1 MKVLKCPICNKSD
14 FVKLTRSENGT
25 WTFVCTACRE
35 EALRRLAGID
45 IKGFLENYARAN
57 GDSDMMKAIA
67 ERNWNHNQE
76 EEK

>member
-1 MKVLKCPICNKSD
+1 MKVLPCPFCNKSE
-14 FVKLTRSENGT
+14 FVKARRSADGK
-25 WTFVCTACRE
+25 WTIVCTACR
-35 EALRRLAGID
+35 AKARKCLAGID

-67 ERNWNHNQE
+67 ERNWNNSQE